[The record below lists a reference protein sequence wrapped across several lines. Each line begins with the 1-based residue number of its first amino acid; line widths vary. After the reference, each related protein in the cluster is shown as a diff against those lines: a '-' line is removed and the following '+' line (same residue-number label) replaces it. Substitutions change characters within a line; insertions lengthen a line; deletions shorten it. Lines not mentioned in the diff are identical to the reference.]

1 MLGLEVQDV
10 SFDRKT
16 VTFRPNEHRRLK
28 TRTSRRTVP
37 LWPHLEEI
45 LRPYV
50 FSTTAPRGGQGAE
63 SLTELL
69 PVLFHP
75 DQGPVGLDSPTALP
89 CGGPS

>member
-1 MLGLEVQDV
+1 MQPTSSWTLTLFRSGEKAEVLGLEVQDV

-28 TRTSRRTVP
+28 TSTSRRTVP

-50 FSTTAPRGGQGAE
+50 FSTTAPRGEG
-63 SLTELL
+63 LL
-69 PVLFHP
+69 FPS
-75 DQGPVGLDSPTALP
+75 DR
-89 CGGPS
+89 GGGMI

>member
-10 SFDRKT
+10 SFDCKT

-50 FSTTAPRGGQGAE
+50 FSTTAPRGEG
-63 SLTELL
+63 LL
-69 PVLFHP
+69 FPS
-75 DQGPVGLDSPTALP
+75 DR
-89 CGGPS
+89 GGGMI